1 MERSTGIIYKE
12 ESYRIIG
19 ACMKVHRNL
28 GPGFLESVYEEAL
41 QREFQNQG
49 IPFQRQVKLNVF
61 YEGKKLDKFFKADFL
76 CFEKIILEIKAVNF
90 LPQNSWLQLRN
101 YLATTNMRLGVL
113 INFGEASLQ
122 YKRIANTQH

>member
-1 MERSTGIIYKE
+1 
-12 ESYRIIG
+12 
-19 ACMKVHRNL
+19 MKVHRNL